1 MGNRQIKVG
10 LCGFGV
16 VGQGVYDHLTRKR
29 ELLGDQ
35 LGADI
40 AVSRIAVRD
49 KSKKRDVSVDPSV
62 VTEDSLSVAT
72 DPEVDIV
79 CELMGGTGL
88 AKEIVGKALAAGKIV
103 VTANKA
109 LLCEHGKELLSTAQ
123 EHGGHLLFEASVA
136 GGIPVIK
143 AIREGLIINDFSR
156 IHGILNGTCN
166 YILTRMANEGLSYQ
180 EILGEA
186 KALGYAEADE
196 SLDVDGIDAAHK
208 AVVLAYL
215 AYGKWTSLDE
225 VRLGGITEV
234 NQEDIRFAEDNGY
247 AVKLI
252 ASVERERQSKALYVS
267 VLPSLVSKSSSLG
280 SVDGV
285 FNAISIHGDVVG
297 ETVYIGPGAGRHA
310 TSSAVISDIVDSA
323 KLLIFGGPEGR
334 FPFLDP
340 ALKNGCDLAIASPE
354 EVHSRYYVRMRVE
367 DRPGVMAEIASILA
381 SREVSLAS
389 VTQKEVGE
397 DADKVSLIIT
407 THITTEKAIKETVRD
422 LEQLDS
428 VQGTPM
434 TMPISECGDQS
445 DETWQES

>member
-1 MGNRQIKVG
+1 MEDRQIRVG
-10 LCGFGV
+10 LCGFGI
-16 VGQGVYDHLTRKR
+16 VGQGVFDHLTRKR
-29 ELLGDQ
+29 KLLGEQ

-40 AVSRIAVRD
+40 VVTRVAVRD
-49 KSKKRDVSVDPSV
+49 RSKKRDVQIDSGL

-72 DPEVDIV
+72 DPDIDIV

-88 AKEIVGKALAAGKIV
+88 AKEIVTQALAAGKIV

-109 LLCEHGKELLSTAQ
+109 LLCDHGKELLATAQ
-123 EHGGHLLFEASVA
+123 KHGGHLLFEASVA

-156 IHGILNGTCN
+156 IDGILNGTCN
-166 YILTRMANEGLSYQ
+166 YILTRMTNEGLSYQ

-186 KALGYAEADE
+186 KAMGYAEADE

-215 AYGKWTSLDE
+215 AYGKWTNFQE
-225 VRLGGITEV
+225 VRLAGITKI

-252 ASVERERQSKALYVS
+252 ASLERERQSKALYVS
-267 VLPSLVSKSSSLG
+267 VLPALVPKSNSLG

-310 TSSAVISDIVDSA
+310 TSSAVISDIVDSV

-340 ALKNGCDLAIASPE
+340 APKNGSELPIAQPE
-354 EVHSRYYVRMRVE
+354 EVHSRYYVRMRVD

-381 SREVSLAS
+381 SRKVSLAS

-397 DADKVSLIIT
+397 NAEKVSLIIT
-407 THITTEKAIKETVRD
+407 THMTTEKAIEETVDD
-422 LEQLDS
+422 LGRLDS
-428 VQGTPM
+428 VLCSPM
-434 TMPISECGDQS
+434 TMPISEFGQ
-445 DETWQES
+445 